1 MSITPSCLLNT
12 ALPTEEAN
20 PLCQNPP
27 SPITEIT
34 RLSAFTLKA
43 EAAAGPRPYPMV
55 VAPMLKGGRIEN
67 RWQPISA
74 DT

>member
-1 MSITPSCLLNT
+1 MLKT
-12 ALPTEEAN
+12 ALPMLLVR

-27 SPITEIT
+27 SPITEIG
-34 RLSAFTLKA
+34 RFLAETLKA
-43 EAAAGPRPYPMV
+43 EAEAGPSPYPMV
-55 VAPMLKGGRIEN
+55 VAPMLNGGRMEN